1 MVDVHAFTPADLEG
15 PRARRRVHRGAQRA
29 ARSCSANWFG
39 WFNRTLEA
47 TAVPEEIPR
56 AWIQYAYR
64 GYLLLQR
71 VDRAVLEPYLPPAGF
86 YNLMLTA
93 RAPS

>member
-1 MVDVHAFTPADLEG
+1 MDVHAFTPADLE
-15 PRARRRVHRGAQRA
+15 RHARDAGFEAVRVRGEELL
-29 ARSCSANWFG
+29 ANVFG
-39 WFNRTLEA
+39 WFNRSLEA
-47 TAVPEEIPR
+47 TAEFADIPR
-56 AWIQYAYR
+56 AWFQYAFR

-71 VDRAVLEPYLPPAGF
+71 IDRALLEPRLPPAGF

>member
-1 MVDVHAFTPADLEG
+1 MVDVHAFTPADLEDH
-15 PRARRRVHRGAQRA
+15 ARGAGFTEVRT
-29 ARSCSANWFG
+29 RGEELLANWFG